1 MPEIDARLDT
11 GELAVKLVLQ
21 TERSHGTVLDIE
33 FAPHVTVNGSP
44 DGFREFARDL
54 LDLVDMVSPPAGDV
68 FDDIP
73 PDPRVAPE
81 RVAAMADDP
90 RSCVTRVTVIPN
102 RWAPGPGDA
111 A

>member
-1 MPEIDARLDT
+1 MIVIAEPTGGADVHGVGRLAGDLDAVGAAGLGGLRP
-11 GELAVKLVLQ
+11 V
-21 TERSHGTVLDIE
+21 
-33 FAPHVTVNGSP
+33 GSQV
-44 DGFREFARDL
+44 AAQ
-54 LDLVDMVSPPAGDV
+54 AGDV

-81 RVAAMADDP
+81 RIAAMADDP